1 MSKRYIDV
9 AGVRIGG
16 GAPVSI
22 QSMTTADTADTQSV
36 LAQIRELEEAG
47 CELVRVAAYDLNS
60 AKNIR
65 NIVDGTSLPIIA
77 DVHFDAG
84 IAIAAIEAGAHKVRI
99 NPGNI
104 GSRDK
109 IESVVRAAKM
119 AGVPIR
125 VGANSGSLAKDYAG
139 LKLSDALVESALS
152 NVRILEKLGFYD
164 IAISLKASDVSAT
177 IQAYRK
183 MSGIVDYPLHLGVTE
198 AGAYAAS
205 VVKSSIGIGS
215 LLVDG
220 IGDTI
225 RVSVTG
231 DPVREIGVARD
242 ILRYSGVRNFGP
254 EIISCPTCARTKI
267 ALEKMVE
274 RVEKLTANMTAPLKI
289 AVMGCAVNGPGEAK
303 SADAGIAGGKGEGLI
318 FIRGEIYKKLPE
330 EKLLSEFADVL
341 EKLAK
346 EMEA

>member
-22 QSMTTADTADTQSV
+22 QSMTTADTADTQAV

-65 NIVDGTSLPIIA
+65 NIVDRTSLPIIA

-119 AGVPIR
+119 AEKR
-125 VGANSGSLAKDYAG
+125 SANSGSLAKDYAG

-164 IAISLKASDVSAT
+164 VAISLKASDVSAT

-267 ALEKMVE
+267 DLEKMVE

>member
-1 MSKRYIDV
+1 M
-9 AGVRIGG
+9 
-16 GAPVSI
+16 
-22 QSMTTADTADTQSV
+22 
-36 LAQIRELEEAG
+36 AQIRELEEAG

-65 NIVDGTSLPIIA
+65 NIVDRTSLPIIA

-164 IAISLKASDVSAT
+164 VAISLKASDVSAT

-267 ALEKMVE
+267 DLEKMVE
-274 RVEKLTANMTAPLKI
+274 RVEKLKI

>member
-1 MSKRYIDV
+1 MSKGYIDV

-16 GAPVSI
+16 GAPVSV
-22 QSMTTADTADTQSV
+22 QSMTTADTADTTAV
-36 LAQIRELEEAG
+36 LAQIAKLEEAG
-47 CELVRVAAYDLNS
+47 CELVRVAAYDINS

-65 NIVDGTSLPIIA
+65 NIVDGTCLPVIA
-77 DVHFDAG
+77 DVHFDAK
-84 IAIAAIEAGAHKVRI
+84 IAIAAIESGANKVRI

-104 GSRDK
+104 GSAEK
-109 IESVVRAAKM
+109 IKSVVRAAKM

-139 LKLSDALVESALS
+139 LPLCDALVESALS
-152 NVRILEKLGFYD
+152 NVRILERLGFYD
-164 IAISLKASDVSAT
+164 IAISLKASDAGQTVR
-177 IQAYRK
+177 AYRK

-198 AGAYAAS
+198 AGTFASS
-205 VVKSSIGIGS
+205 VVKSSIGIGA

-225 RVSVTG
+225 RVSITG

-242 ILRYSGVRNFGP
+242 ILQYSGRRSFGP

-267 ALEKMVE
+267 DLESMVE
-274 RVEKLTANMTAPLKI
+274 RVEELAKGITAPLKI

-303 SADAGIAGGKGEGLI
+303 GADAGIAGGKGEGLI

-330 EKLLSEFADVL
+330 SELFDEFARVL
-341 EKLAK
+341 EGLAK
-346 EMEA
+346 EKEA

>member
-152 NVRILEKLGFYD
+152 NVRIL
-164 IAISLKASDVSAT
+164 
-177 IQAYRK
+177 
-183 MSGIVDYPLHLGVTE
+183 
-198 AGAYAAS
+198 
-205 VVKSSIGIGS
+205 
-215 LLVDG
+215 
-220 IGDTI
+220 
-225 RVSVTG
+225 
-231 DPVREIGVARD
+231 
-242 ILRYSGVRNFGP
+242 
-254 EIISCPTCARTKI
+254 
-267 ALEKMVE
+267 
-274 RVEKLTANMTAPLKI
+274 
-289 AVMGCAVNGPGEAK
+289 
-303 SADAGIAGGKGEGLI
+303 
-318 FIRGEIYKKLPE
+318 
-330 EKLLSEFADVL
+330 
-341 EKLAK
+341 
-346 EMEA
+346 